1 VNSSRE
7 SGGSGSASNGPAC
20 VSSGKSSA
28 TPTASTSLSGTGH
41 TSTDG
46 GTCASPPPPTSAPAI
61 SSREGSHARTCRSRG
76 SKGASKQATA
86 VGCGEKCT
94 GSCASC
100 DPVGYSLRT
109 SLGSELTARTGC
121 SVTWKR
127 RATPAGR
134 SWWVLAMSAPPTDAT
149 ASGSSDAGTTLT
161 DATVRMWPTPQTPSQ
176 GGRSVTDESQC
187 GQVHLEEAVRL
198 QGWNTPRARDWKGDG
213 TNSLHRQVPRSTS
226 GKRRARLNAR
236 WVAQLLGFPHDWL
249 APDGRRN

>member
-1 VNSSRE
+1 VTFQRDGKRAEGKPRPILTGAVTGAPMPHWLTPKASDGRAKGTGGKDASKGLALQMRE
-7 SGGSGSASNGPAC
+7 MAMW
-20 VSSGKSSA
+20 
-28 TPTASTSLSGTGH
+28 PTATATDAAQSG
-41 TSTDG
+41 
-46 GTCASPPPPTSAPAI
+46 AA
-61 SSREGSHARTCRSRG
+61 
-76 SKGASKQATA
+76 
-86 VGCGEKCT
+86 
-94 GSCASC
+94 
-100 DPVGYSLRT
+100 GYS
-109 SLGSELTARTGC
+109 
-121 SVTWKR
+121 
-127 RATPAGR
+127 
-134 SWWVLAMSAPPTDAT
+134 T
-149 ASGSSDAGTTLT
+149 ASGRHSGTTLT